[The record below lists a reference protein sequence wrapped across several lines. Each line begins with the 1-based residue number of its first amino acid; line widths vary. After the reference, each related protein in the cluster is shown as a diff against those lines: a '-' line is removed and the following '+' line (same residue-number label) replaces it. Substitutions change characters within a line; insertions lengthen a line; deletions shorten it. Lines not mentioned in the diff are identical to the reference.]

1 MMRLEH
7 FTERSF
13 QQQVL
18 ASRQVVLMYFWARW
32 CPPEYRLMDAWVER
46 VAARHGGALKVVKVD
61 VEADLVLSDRYI
73 IRAVPTLLVFK
84 GGDMVDRAVGAMTRT
99 AIRRM
104 LEVHLPPPAVTLV

>member
-1 MMRLEH
+1 MRLEH

-18 ASRQVVLMYFWARW
+18 ASEQVVLMYFWAPW
-32 CPPEYRLMDAWVER
+32 CPEEYRGMDAWVER
-46 VAARHGGALKVVKVD
+46 VTSRHADAVKGVKVD
-61 VEADLVLSDRYI
+61 VEQEPVLAERYI

-84 GGDMVDRAVGAMTRT
+84 GGQMVDRAVGAMTRT

-104 LEVHLPPPAVTLV
+104 LEGHL